1 MNAKMRASKAMMK
14 TPATVNPT
22 TVPVCLLLLPPVSS
36 EDLLEFKFEG
46 GDSVGVELED
56 RRGG

>member
-1 MNAKMRASKAMMK
+1 MNTKMRANKATRK

-22 TVPVCLLLLPPVSS
+22 TVPVCLLLLPPVYS

-46 GDSVGVELED
+46 VDSVGVELED
-56 RRGG
+56 RGGG